1 MTHEEIQ
8 DRLEAYVDERLT
20 RDERRE
26 VDAHFKDCDEC
37 RAILDEVAQVDMTA
51 LGPMTY
57 DEAAMKRTVRRSMFR
72 TAFNTALLLV
82 AGWIILWFLS
92 VFVVQPLAVNRGGRA
107 ADAVRMSIDLPMMT
121 YPGAV
126 MIDGR
131 IESGMLTRVVSLD
144 FALPVGAGF
153 EPGGRTSTSI
163 GVFGIASLPIEDSPI
178 DALAEFQGQTLDQL
192 ANLGE
197 GTVATIAVSYPA
209 PISIERAQGIA
220 DDPGTDVRVV
230 WAGFDASRG
239 REEVP
244 AWTSG
249 GTLGYGTCLADDI
262 LDDEILGATSAG
274 FGGASNFS
282 PSSLER
288 ALESVIAALVNIES
302 RHELVDYV
310 VGRFNDDPD
319 DVSAILTELRSNAE
333 VTTLVVT
340 GPSNEVAAFLAA
352 ESDLGATLLAVDF
365 YNWTSGICGR

>member
-8 DRLEAYVDERLT
+8 DRLEAYVDDRLT

-26 VDAHFKDCDEC
+26 VDAHLKECDEC
-37 RAILDEVAQVDMTA
+37 RAILDGVAPVDMAA

-82 AGWIILWFLS
+82 AGWIVLWFLA
-92 VFVVQPLAVNRGGRA
+92 VFVVQPLAVNRGGRV
-107 ADAVRMSIDLPMMT
+107 ADAVRMSIDLPMMAH
-121 YPGAV
+121 PGAA

-131 IESGMLTRVVSLD
+131 IESGTLTRVVSLD

-153 EPGGRTSTSI
+153 EPGVRTSTSI

-178 DALAEFQGQTLDQL
+178 EALAEFQGQIHDQL

-209 PISIERAQGIA
+209 PISIERAQEIA
-220 DDPGTDVRVV
+220 DDPGADIRVV
-230 WAGFDASRG
+230 WAGFDATRG
-239 REEVP
+239 REEGP

-249 GTLGYGTCLADDI
+249 GTLGYGTCRADDM

-274 FGGASNFS
+274 FGGGSNFR
-282 PSSLER
+282 PSSVER

-302 RHELVDYV
+302 RQELVDYV

-319 DVSAILTELRSNAE
+319 DVSAILTALRSNPE

-340 GPSNEVAAFLAA
+340 GPSNEVAAFLASETGVDA
-352 ESDLGATLLAVDF
+352 SMLAVDF